1 VPRARASRRCSLSL
15 VTDAIE
21 HWHSLLR
28 PGVELTPA
36 YAEAFTAELRA
47 RHLHFGERIH
57 CPFLRP
63 FFLDDEQLAL
73 VRRVSETIA
82 RMGETLVAASDAR
95 PELFD
100 ALALTEAERTLVAI
114 DPGYQTASTSSRL
127 DSFILP
133 GSLQFAEYN
142 AESPAGL
149 GYTDT
154 LVGVFDTLAVTK
166 RFREQYDATSL
177 ALMGPILDALLAS
190 YREWG
195 GTASPPTI
203 AIVDFH
209 GVPTWAEFEMLQAR
223 FIALGVPTVVCD
235 PRDLAFDGT
244 SLSVDGRR
252 IDLVYRRCL
261 INDLVDRPDDCRTL
275 VDAYA
280 ARVVCVA
287 NTLRCKLPHKK
298 AFFSVLTDA
307 RFADLF
313 DPSDRATIAPHVPW
327 TRLVREGKTERHGE
341 TIDLIPYVRAHR
353 ADLVMKPN
361 DDFGGHGVTLGW
373 EADETTWDATLARA
387 LGGQDDTWIVQ
398 EKIPVRRELF
408 PRFTPGEGAAIGDM
422 LVDCAPYLFRG
433 KLAGFLTRLS
443 AGGLANVT
451 SGGGQVPSYIVRE
464 RRP

>member
-1 VPRARASRRCSLSL
+1 M
-15 VTDAIE
+15 
-21 HWHSLLR
+21 
-28 PGVELTPA
+28 ELTPA
-36 YAEAFTAELRA
+36 YAEAFTAELRS
-47 RHLHFGERIH
+47 RHLHFGDRIH

-63 FFLDDEQLAL
+63 FFLDAEQLAL
-73 VRRVSETIA
+73 VTRVSETIA
-82 RMGETLVAASDAR
+82 RMGETLVAASTAR
-95 PELFD
+95 PELLD
-100 ALALTEAERTLVAI
+100 ALALTDAERSLVAI
-114 DPGYQTASTSSRL
+114 DPGYQRASTASRL

-149 GYTDT
+149 GYTET

-166 RFREQYDATSL
+166 RFRDRYEAT
-177 ALMGPILDALLAS
+177 APKLMGPLLDALLAS
-190 YREWG
+190 YRDWG

-203 AIVDFH
+203 AIVDFR
-209 GVPTWAEFEMLQAR
+209 GVPTWAEFEMLQTR
-223 FIALGVPTVVCD
+223 FIDLGVPTVVCD

-244 SLSVDGRR
+244 SLTLDGRH

-261 INDLVDRPDDCRTL
+261 INDIVDRPDDCRAL

-280 ARVVCVA
+280 ARAVCVA

-298 AFFSVLTDA
+298 AFFSLLTDA
-307 RFADLF
+307 RYADVF
-313 DPSDRATIAPHVPW
+313 EAADRATIAPHVPW

-341 TIDLIPYVRAHR
+341 TIDLVPYVRAHR

-373 EADETTWDATLARA
+373 EADEATWDATIARA
-387 LGGQDDTWIVQ
+387 LGGQDDSWIVQ
-398 EKIPVRRELF
+398 EKIHVRRELF
-408 PRFTPGEGAAIGDM
+408 PRFKPGEGAVLGDM
-422 LVDCAPYLFRG
+422 LVDCAPYLYRG

-451 SGGGQVPSYIVRE
+451 SGGGQVPSYIVR
-464 RRP
+464 PKGA

>member
-1 VPRARASRRCSLSL
+1 VRRARASRRCSLSL
-15 VTDAIE
+15 VTDAIA

-28 PGVELTPA
+28 PEVELTPS
-36 YAEAFTAELRA
+36 YAEAFTTELRG
-47 RHLHFGERIH
+47 RHLNFGDRIH

-63 FFLDDEQLAL
+63 FFLDEEQVAL

-82 RMGETLVAASDAR
+82 RMGETLVAASAAR
-95 PELFD
+95 AELFD
-100 ALALTEAERTLVAI
+100 ALAVTEADRALVAI
-114 DPGYQTASTSSRL
+114 DPGYGTSSTASRL

-154 LVGVFDTLAVTK
+154 LVGVFDTLAITK
-166 RFREQYDATSL
+166 RFRERYDARALT
-177 ALMGPILDALLAS
+177 LMGQMLDALLAS

-195 GTASPPTI
+195 GTANPPMI
-203 AIVDFH
+203 AIVDFR

-223 FIALGVPTVVCD
+223 FIELGVPTVVCE
-235 PRDLAFDGT
+235 PQDLVFDGT
-244 SLSVDGRR
+244 SLSLDGRH

-261 INDLVDRPDDCRTL
+261 VNDIVDRPDDCRAL

-280 ARVVCVA
+280 ARAVCVA

-298 AFFSVLTDA
+298 AFFAVLTDA

-313 DPSDRATIAPHVPW
+313 DASDRAAIAPHVPW
-327 TRLVREGKTERHGE
+327 TRLVREGRTERHGE
-341 TIDLIPYVRAHR
+341 SIDLIPYVRAHR

-361 DDFGGHGVTLGW
+361 DDFGGHGVILGW
-373 EADETTWDATLARA
+373 EADEATWDTTLARA
-387 LGGQDDTWIVQ
+387 LSGQDDAWVVQ
-398 EKIPVRRELF
+398 EKIHVRRELF
-408 PRFTPGEGAAIGDM
+408 PRFKPGEGAVIGDM

-451 SGGGQVPSYIVRE
+451 SGGGQVPSYIVRAKVS
-464 RRP
+464 